1 MAKVSPHAVTIDDDS
16 KWRVGNDGVVPGVIS
31 MAIDLSIV
39 IVSYNT
45 AGMLRDCLRSLPTAT
60 SGLTTETFVV
70 DNSSPDDSAGMVA
83 AEFPDVRLIANREN
97 AGFTRANNQAL
108 RLCVGR
114 NVVILNPDTEPEPG
128 SLTILSRY
136 LDEHPDVGAV
146 GPMLLNTDGSLQH
159 NGRPFPT
166 PWREFIGHSGLR
178 NLNRAAYDRKY
189 EYGREDF
196 DVEWETD
203 QVSGACLMLP
213 HSVMDKVG
221 MLDEDFFMFYEEI
234 EWCWRIH
241 RAGYRVLY
249 VPRSR
254 VVHHWMGS
262 VRQQNRA
269 MTHRLFQ
276 SSLIYY
282 RKTAGPMAWVAMR
295 AVAFIGMTKNELV
308 HLGVA
313 VKRRLRAAHLI
324 K

>member
-1 MAKVSPHAVTIDDDS
+1 MTL
-16 KWRVGNDGVVPGVIS
+16 
-31 MAIDLSIV
+31 DLSIV

-45 AGMLRDCLRSLPTAT
+45 RDMLRDCLRSLPAAT
-60 SGLTTETFVV
+60 LGLTIETYVV
-70 DNSSPDDSAGMVA
+70 DNNSPDDSAGMVA
-83 AEFPDVRLIANREN
+83 AEFPAVHLIANKDN

-108 RLCVGR
+108 RQCVGR
-114 NVVILNPDTEPEPG
+114 NALILNPDTEPEPG
-128 SLTILSRY
+128 ALAILSRY
-136 LDEHPDVGAV
+136 LDEHQDVGAV

-189 EYGREDF
+189 EYGRDNF
-196 DVEWETD
+196 DVECETD
-203 QVSGACLMLP
+203 QVSGACLMVP
-213 HSVMDKVG
+213 HAVMDKVG
-221 MLDEDFFMFYEEI
+221 MLDEDFFMFYEEV
-234 EWCWRIH
+234 EWCWRI
-241 RAGYRVLY
+241 RKAGYRVFY
-249 VPRSR
+249 VPQSR

-269 MTHRLFQ
+269 MTRRLFQ

-282 RKTAGPMAWVAMR
+282 RKTAGWGAQLAIRGVAL
-295 AVAFIGMTKNELV
+295 IGTTKNDLLY
-308 HLGVA
+308 LGVA

>member
-1 MAKVSPHAVTIDDDS
+1 MP
-16 KWRVGNDGVVPGVIS
+16 
-31 MAIDLSIV
+31 IDLSIV

-45 AGMLRDCLRSLPTAT
+45 RDMLRDCLRSLEVGTA
-60 SGLTTETFVV
+60 GLTVETFVV
-70 DNSSPDDSAGMVA
+70 DNNSPDDSAGMVA
-83 AEFPDVRLIANREN
+83 AEFPAVRLIANKDN

-108 RLCVGR
+108 RQCVGR
-114 NVVILNPDTEPEPG
+114 NVVILNPDTETEPG
-128 SLTILSRY
+128 ALTVLSRY

-166 PWREFIGHSGLR
+166 PWREFVGHSGLR

-189 EYGREDF
+189 QYGRDNF
-196 DVEWETD
+196 DVECETD

-213 HSVMDKVG
+213 HRVMDEVG

-234 EWCWRIH
+234 EWCWRI
-241 RAGYRVLY
+241 RKAGYRVFY
-249 VPRSR
+249 VPQSR
-254 VVHHWMGS
+254 VIHHWMGS

-269 MTHRLFQ
+269 MTRRLFQ
-276 SSLIYY
+276 SSLIYH
-282 RKTAGPMAWVAMR
+282 RKTGGWGAQLAMR
-295 AVAFIGMTKNELV
+295 IVSFIGMTKNELL

-313 VKRRLRAAHLI
+313 IKRRLRAAHLI